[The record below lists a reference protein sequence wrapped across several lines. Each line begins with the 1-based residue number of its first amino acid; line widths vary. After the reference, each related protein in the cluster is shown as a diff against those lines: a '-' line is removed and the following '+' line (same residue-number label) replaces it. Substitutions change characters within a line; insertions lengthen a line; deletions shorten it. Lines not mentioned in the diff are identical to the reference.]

1 MQCIFILM
9 AYLFFCRLYSCY
21 IFLIL
26 VVLSYHHLYCYNG
39 CEISIWHQHTVTY
52 SSYATKGGDGLIQ
65 CLSNENDR
73 GYYINCV
80 DTDQCKT
87 EKIVQGCIYLQSFQE
102 EDFLWNV
109 LWNLSCLKLNVFSL
123 TKSTFY
129 TFNSLS
135 CWWIY
140 CDPTDDHIFQCFSY
154 GNKDQGHVCGKGSLA
169 VCMCNCIKMKL
180 AQMFG

>member
-1 MQCIFILM
+1 MDVKFPYDINILLHTRLMQQKEEMVWYSVYLM
-9 AYLFFCRLYSCY
+9 KM
-21 IFLIL
+21 
-26 VVLSYHHLYCYNG
+26 
-39 CEISIWHQHTVTY
+39 T
-52 SSYATKGGDGLIQ
+52 
-65 CLSNENDR
+65 

-109 LWNLSCLKLNVFSL
+109 LGNLSCLKLNVFSL

-169 VCMCNCIKMKL
+169 VCMCNCIKIKL